1 MDFNILRVKCFNALV
16 YVLMGFQLA
25 ILIGIAI
32 IMLSA
37 ISDIDMVA
45 IFSMSIMFLLG
56 LPLLIILYLSSND
69 KILKTIFFGIT
80 ANIAILSVS
89 GIIWYILA
97 ESLNS
102 GWLVQVAKALMVIG
116 YIPLIYALYKVFKAS
131 EKKLNWRAKVLI
143 GFINLSC
150 SITILFYALTH
161 IITGDTYDI
170 VIYAITTLSDIVV
183 LALLAMLIIVYSPT
197 RLRYILSI
205 VFCFILLSFVGD
217 SLNLVGAMRL
227 NAYGLE
233 SYSSFFY
240 DAMFIFLLAALLLYS
255 LHKDMSITTVEEVD
269 KKLHDTRHVM
279 DDFIMQS
286 PDATCIYDPD
296 GNVVMANDLFLQM
309 FDITRERLASSFNL
323 FKHTAVLDCGFEENV
338 DQLKNGKTFVRD
350 KVKLTLRN
358 GKALN
363 IAFKAFPMYM
373 SDGSI
378 SRYATVVEDI
388 SDRVRAEE
396 ELLQA
401 KTQAEL
407 YMDLMGHDI
416 NNMNQIGMGYLEMAL
431 EAEELSDRYKAL
443 IAKPLEAM
451 GNSSRLIDNVR
462 KLRRAKTGDFC
473 LKPVDLGKVL
483 TEVVRDL
490 SAVPGRD
497 VAIDYE
503 VGENCSVMANEL
515 LKDIFIN
522 LVGNSIKHS
531 TGPLLIRV
539 KQETIEENGKRYYR
553 VIVEDN
559 GPGVSDDLKPIIF
572 DRIYRSKTRLGGN
585 GLGLYLVKALVD
597 NFKGT
602 IVLED
607 RVAGERDKGSRFIV
621 TLPSA

>member
-1 MDFNILRVKCFNALV
+1 L
-16 YVLMGFQLA
+16 
-25 ILIGIAI
+25 
-32 IMLSA
+32 
-37 ISDIDMVA
+37 
-45 IFSMSIMFLLG
+45 
-56 LPLLIILYLSSND
+56 
-69 KILKTIFFGIT
+69 
-80 ANIAILSVS
+80 
-89 GIIWYILA
+89 
-97 ESLNS
+97 
-102 GWLVQVAKALMVIG
+102 
-116 YIPLIYALYKVFKAS
+116 
-131 EKKLNWRAKVLI
+131 
-143 GFINLSC
+143 
-150 SITILFYALTH
+150 
-161 IITGDTYDI
+161 
-170 VIYAITTLSDIVV
+170 
-183 LALLAMLIIVYSPT
+183 
-197 RLRYILSI
+197 
-205 VFCFILLSFVGD
+205 
-217 SLNLVGAMRL
+217 
-227 NAYGLE
+227 
-233 SYSSFFY
+233 
-240 DAMFIFLLAALLLYS
+240 
-255 LHKDMSITTVEEVD
+255 
-269 KKLHDTRHVM
+269 
-279 DDFIMQS
+279 
-286 PDATCIYDPD
+286 
-296 GNVVMANDLFLQM
+296 
-309 FDITRERLASSFNL
+309 
-323 FKHTAVLDCGFEENV
+323 
-338 DQLKNGKTFVRD
+338 DQLKNGKTFVLD

-416 NNMNQIGMGYLEMAL
+416 NNINQIGMGYLEMAL

-443 IAKPLEAM
+443 LAKPLEAM
-451 GNSSRLIDNVR
+451 SNSSKLIDNVR

-483 TEVVRDL
+483 TEVVRDF
-490 SAVPGRD
+490 SSVPGRD

-522 LVGNSIKHS
+522 LVSNSIKHS

-539 KQETIEENGKRYYR
+539 KQEAIEENGKRYYR

-585 GLGLYLVKALVD
+585 GLGLYLVKTLVD

-607 RVAGERDKGSRFIV
+607 RVTGERDKGIRFIV

>member
-1 MDFNILRVKCFNALV
+1 MDFNILKVKGFNVLIYALIG
-16 YVLMGFQLA
+16 LQLA
-25 ILIGIAI
+25 MVIGIAMI
-32 IMLSA
+32 LISALSDLRMA
-37 ISDIDMVA
+37 ATV
-45 IFSMSIMFLLG
+45 SMTVMFLFG
-56 LPLLIILYLSSND
+56 LPMLVLLYTSSTD
-69 KILKTIFFGIT
+69 KTLKTIFLGLT
-80 ANIAILSVS
+80 ANIAFLSAA
-89 GIIWYILA
+89 GIIWYILSDA
-97 ESLNS
+97 LGS
-102 GWLVQVAKALMVIG
+102 GWLVQVAKAIMVVG
-116 YIPLIYALYKVFKAS
+116 YVPLIYALYVVYRA
-131 EKKLNWRAKVLI
+131 ERNKLNRYTRI
-143 GFINLSC
+143 FIVFVNLSC
-150 SITILFYALTH
+150 SLVLFFYVVMHLKASNTF
-161 IITGDTYDI
+161 DI
-170 VIYAITTLSDIVV
+170 VAYMLYTLSDIAI
-183 LALLAMLIIVYSPT
+183 LAFSIMLIMIHSST
-197 RLRYILSI
+197 RLRYIVSTI
-205 VFCFILLSFVGD
+205 FCFILLSLGGD
-217 SLNLVGAMRL
+217 SLNLIGAL
-227 NAYGLE
+227 QVEAYGLPG
-233 SYSSFFY
+233 YADYFY
-240 DAMFIFLLAALLLYS
+240 DAMLLFLLAALLVYS
-255 LHKDMSITTVEEVD
+255 LYKDMSITTVEEVD

-279 DDFIMQS
+279 GDFIMQS
-286 PDATCIYDPD
+286 PDATCIYDHD
-296 GNVVMANDLFLQM
+296 GNVVMANDLFLQT
-309 FDITRERLASSFNL
+309 FDITRERLTSSFNL
-323 FKHTAVLDCGFEENV
+323 FKHAAALNCGLGENA
-338 DQLKNGKTFVRD
+338 DQLKNGKTFVLD

-416 NNMNQIGMGYLEMAL
+416 NNINQIGMGYLEMAL
-431 EAEELSDRYKAL
+431 EAEELSDKYKAL
-443 IAKPLEAM
+443 LAKPLEAM

-483 TEVVRDL
+483 TEVVRDF

-503 VGENCSVMANEL
+503 VGEICSVMANEL

-522 LVGNSIKHS
+522 LVSNSIKHS

-585 GLGLYLVKALVD
+585 GLGLYLVKTLVD

-607 RVAGERDKGSRFIV
+607 RVTGERDKGSRFIV

>member
-1 MDFNILRVKCFNALV
+1 MDFNILRVKCFNALI

-150 SITILFYALTH
+150 SIMILFYALTH
-161 IITGDTYDI
+161 ITTGNTYDI

-217 SLNLVGAMRL
+217 SLNLIGAMRL

-240 DAMFIFLLAALLLYS
+240 DAMFIFLLAALLVYS
-255 LHKDMSITTVEEVD
+255 LYKDMSITTVEEVD

-279 DDFIMQS
+279 GDFIMQS
-286 PDATCIYDPD
+286 PDATCIYDHD
-296 GNVVMANDLFLQM
+296 GNVVMANDLFLQT
-309 FDITRERLASSFNL
+309 FDITRERLTSSFNL
-323 FKHTAVLDCGFEENV
+323 FKHAAALNCGLKENA
-338 DQLKNGKTFVRD
+338 DQLKNGKTFVLD

-416 NNMNQIGMGYLEMAL
+416 NNINQIGMGYLEMAL
-431 EAEELSDRYKAL
+431 EAEELSDKYKAL
-443 IAKPLEAM
+443 LAKPLEAM

-473 LKPVDLGKVL
+473 LKPIDLGKVL
-483 TEVVRDL
+483 
-490 SAVPGRD
+490 RD
-497 VAIDYE
+497 VIAEHSQAPGKDVTIHYD
-503 VGENCSVMANEL
+503 VADNTMVKANEL
-515 LKDIFIN
+515 LKDVFAN
-522 LVGNSIKHS
+522 LVSNAIKHS
-531 TGPLLIRV
+531 DGAVKLNIR
-539 KQETIEENGKRYYR
+539 QEPVDVEGKKYYR
-553 VIVEDN
+553 ITVEDD
-559 GPGVSDDLKPIIF
+559 GPGIPDELKPVIF
-572 DRIYRSKTRLGGN
+572 DRLLRRRARVGGN
-585 GLGLYLVKALVD
+585 GIGLYLVKTLVD
-597 NFKGT
+597 NYGGS
-602 IVLED
+602 IAVED
-607 RVAGERDKGSRFIV
+607 RTPGEQRRGTRFIV
-621 TLPSA
+621 TLPAA